1 MQLQT
6 LKQQQALVGL
16 NFFNRYGN
24 AQQRGNASDQPAAAP
39 FRLGDKANYTQQQ
52 AKQLIEQTSGED
64 NAALMRLADRLVKQ
78 QDAAVGRAEAIRA
91 TLPVQGRTVTFTRA
105 LQVDKGSGSELQIG
119 LNLDRTA
126 GARAPRFWP
135 LMLVAIGLGVLWI
148 VGGKLVRREV
158 K

>member
-39 FRLGDKANYTQQQ
+39 FQLGDKANYTQQQ

-64 NAALMRLADRLVKQ
+64 NAA
-78 QDAAVGRAEAIRA
+78 
-91 TLPVQGRTVTFTRA
+91 PC
-105 LQVDKGSGSELQIG
+105 GSPTG
-119 LNLDRTA
+119 
-126 GARAPRFWP
+126 W
-135 LMLVAIGLGVLWI
+135 
-148 VGGKLVRREV
+148 
-158 K
+158 